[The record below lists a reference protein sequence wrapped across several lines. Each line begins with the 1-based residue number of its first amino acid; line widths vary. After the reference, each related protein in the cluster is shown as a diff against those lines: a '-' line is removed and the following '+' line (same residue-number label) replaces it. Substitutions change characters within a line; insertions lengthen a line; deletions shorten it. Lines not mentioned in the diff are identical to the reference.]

1 MTRSRPVCCPELL
14 RQDQLSHR
22 IFLHELLLN
31 RLLEDRLQVE
41 AALVGTGGSRNAP
54 TARQKRFIFPNARKR
69 NGAKKNGFIRTDNYR
84 ARVLKKPAEKL
95 GLTKLNFQVLR
106 RTMATLA
113 QTKGGVKDVQGVLGH
128 SKADT
133 TVNVYMQQIEAGV
146 KQTID
151 AIYVEL
157 TAKPEVAAGT

>member
-1 MTRSRPVCCPELL
+1 MVRATAIAPEPIA
-14 RQDQLSHR
+14 S
-22 IFLHELLLN
+22 F
-31 RLLEDRLQVE
+31 
-41 AALVGTGGSRNAP
+41 
-54 TARQKRFIFPNARKR
+54 
-69 NGAKKNGFIRTDNYR
+69 R
-84 ARVLKKPAEKL
+84 A

-113 QTKGGVKDVQGVLGH
+113 QTKGGVKDVQGILGH

-146 KQTID
+146 KQTLD

-157 TAKPEVAAGT
+157 TAKPKSAAAS